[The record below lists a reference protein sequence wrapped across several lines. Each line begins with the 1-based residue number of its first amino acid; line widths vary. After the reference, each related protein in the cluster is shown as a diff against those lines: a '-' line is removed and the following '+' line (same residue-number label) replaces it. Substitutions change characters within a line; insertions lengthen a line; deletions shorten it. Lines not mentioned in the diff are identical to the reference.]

1 MFFGYHL
8 IRVPAVPKRVLILG
22 GGFAGVTTAQQ
33 LARDLRRAGR
43 LGGTRRAAMRG
54 GADDAIEIILV
65 NRDNYFVFQPLM
77 ADIIPGTIETTHV
90 GGVLLRRMLRGVQ
103 VEVGLV
109 DHIDVV
115 ARRGPRSPPA
125 RRPPVHA
132 LVYDALIVA
141 LGSVTDFS
149 VCRGDG
155 RRFALGFKN
164 LGRRLLSAQSGPR
177 RPLEEARVEPDS
189 ERREPGC

>member
-1 MFFGYHL
+1 M
-8 IRVPAVPKRVLILG
+8 PKRVLILG

-54 GADDAIEIILV
+54 GADDAVEIVLV

-77 ADIIPGTIETTHV
+77 ADIISGTIETTHV
-90 GGVLLRRMLRGVQ
+90 VVPLRRMLRGVQ

-109 DHIDVV
+109 DHD
-115 ARRGPRSPPA
+115 RCRRPRGPRPPPA

-132 LVYDALIVA
+132 LV
-141 LGSVTDFS
+141 
-149 VCRGDG
+149 
-155 RRFALGFKN
+155 
-164 LGRRLLSAQSGPR
+164 
-177 RPLEEARVEPDS
+177 
-189 ERREPGC
+189 